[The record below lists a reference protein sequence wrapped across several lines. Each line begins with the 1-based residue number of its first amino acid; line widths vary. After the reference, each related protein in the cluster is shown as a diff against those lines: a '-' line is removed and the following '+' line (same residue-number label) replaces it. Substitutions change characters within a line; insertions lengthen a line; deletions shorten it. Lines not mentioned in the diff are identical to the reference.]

1 MNKRILFISYYYNP
15 DIGPGAL
22 RAKSIVDSL
31 IKDGPSDMKIEV
43 LTTMP
48 NRYPSLD
55 IPTKQFEFNDNVT
68 IHRFQLP
75 KHKNG
80 IFDQII
86 AFATFFFY
94 VQKFHII
101 VFYN

>member
-1 MNKRILFISYYYNP
+1 MNNRILFISYYYYP

-31 IKDGPSDMKIEV
+31 IKYGPSDLKIEV

-55 IPTKQFEFNDNVT
+55 ISAAQIEFNDNVI

-75 KHKNG
+75 KHQNG

-94 VQKFHII
+94 VQKF
-101 VFYN
+101 VYKKNK